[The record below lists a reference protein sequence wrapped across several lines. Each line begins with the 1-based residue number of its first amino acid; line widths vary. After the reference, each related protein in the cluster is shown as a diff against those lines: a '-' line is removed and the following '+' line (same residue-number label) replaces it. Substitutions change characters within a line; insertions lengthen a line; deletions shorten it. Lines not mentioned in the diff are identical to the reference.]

1 MKTQIRHPVSPK
13 TRIWTNCLTPDLG
26 SYLPHCCWDWDFIF
40 NVCICKILPG
50 KFWGSTSWRRKYAQC
65 AFPSGELLGHS
76 YGTAGHSRP
85 IAAQH
90 LLGWVL
96 PLLLS
101 PLTHVLWLAAFT
113 LRTQPLPSPCIPLTI
128 QRILKHNTICFSVLV
143 KIYEHTKCLPAG
155 NYSPLENA
163 FAESWNLI
171 RKQSRILRGS
181 QPHILLFQRSN
192 HPNLGEQDLWT
203 CKGWLLCFNRQHT

>member
-1 MKTQIRHPVSPK
+1 MR
-13 TRIWTNCLTPDLG
+13 
-26 SYLPHCCWDWDFIF
+26 
-40 NVCICKILPG
+40 CKD
-50 KFWGSTSWRRKYAQC
+50 SQCAVTSWQPLDH
-65 AFPSGELLGHS
+65 F

-96 PLLLS
+96 PSLLA
-101 PLTHVLWLAAFT
+101 PRTHVLWLATFT

-128 QRILKHNTICFSVLV
+128 QRILKHNTIWFSVLV
-143 KIYEHTKCLPAG
+143 KIYERTKCLPAG

-171 RKQSRILRGS
+171 RKQSEILRGS
-181 QPHILLFQRSN
+181 QPHILLFQCSN
-192 HPNLGEQDLWT
+192 HPNLGAQDLWT
-203 CKGWLLCFNRQHT
+203 CRGWLLCFNRQYT